1 MLNQNNSKQEA
12 KVVHLS
18 PLFMH
23 INVVSSIS
31 WCFLCST
38 FTNYI
43 KELLYTPKLYP
54 HFSYIVLLF
63 SLAFLVNIPGFLP
76 YLSTNDGNKFD

>member
-12 KVVHLS
+12 KAEYLS
-18 PLFMH
+18 PLFMQM
-23 INVVSSIS
+23 NVVSSIS

-38 FTNYI
+38 FTNNI
-43 KELLYTPKLYP
+43 TELLYTPKLHP
-54 HFSYIVLLF
+54 LFSYIVLLF

-76 YLSTNDGNKFD
+76 YLSTNDANKFD